1 MNAVVGALQGLGV
14 AAAGLGV
21 AASLGNLALY
31 NVDGG
36 EMAVIFN
43 RFSGINMTPVG
54 EGTHFLIPFVETPYI
69 YDVRTHVKQ
78 IVSMTGTKDL
88 QMVNVTVRMLN
99 RPRAEKLSDIH
110 KQYGRTYEDRI
121 LPSIGNE
128 VLKATVA
135 KYNAEA
141 LITKREEVSK
151 EISRRLRE
159 RAEEFNILLDDVAIT
174 HLTFGTEFTRAVE
187 AKQVA
192 EQEAERQRL
201 LVQVSEQEK
210 IAAVTRATGEA
221 DAAKMISEATARS
234 GRSILE
240 LRRIEAAK
248 KIASTLSR
256 SSNVVYLPGG
266 GQHTLLNL
274 NPGGR

>member
-1 MNAVVGALQGLGV
+1 
-14 AAAGLGV
+14 
-21 AASLGNLALY
+21 
-31 NVDGG
+31 
-36 EMAVIFN
+36 
-43 RFSGINMTPVG
+43 
-54 EGTHFLIPFVETPYI
+54 
-69 YDVRTHVKQ
+69 
-78 IVSMTGTKDL
+78 
-88 QMVNVTVRMLN
+88 MVNVTVRMLN
-99 RPRAEKLSDIH
+99 RPRAEKLSEIH

-135 KYNAEA
+135 KYNAEQ
-141 LITKREEVSK
+141 LITKRAEVSH

-159 RAEEFNILLDDVAIT
+159 RAEEFHILLDDVAIT

-192 EQEAERQRL
+192 EQEAERQKL

-221 DAAKMISEATARS
+221 DAARMISESTARS